1 MLVEQGLE
9 DLPLPSSFIVYIFFT
24 DQDADESSDKVSEDS
39 SLDET
44 DIDFLEDAEIEKD
57 VFRTKTFMYVSDLAR
72 KSPRVLAKVGSLL
85 GITCLPYTT
94 VRSSFLRPRSKA
106 SDLLALALLPIM
118 KFVRLF
124 VRFYSI

>member
-72 KSPRVLAKVGSLL
+72 KSPRVLAKVCSLL

-94 VRSSFLRPRSKA
+94 VRSSF
-106 SDLLALALLPIM
+106 
-118 KFVRLF
+118 
-124 VRFYSI
+124 